1 MKKLFWIGSAK
12 KDLISL
18 PMQVQDTFGYALHL
32 AQTGKK
38 HKQTKAL
45 KGFGSAGV
53 LEIVEDADSATFR
66 AVCTVRFE
74 NAVYV
79 LHCFQKKS
87 TKGIATP
94 KPHMNV
100 IHERLKVAEAHV
112 KGERT

>member
-18 PMQVQDTFGYALHL
+18 PMLVQDTFGYASHL

-53 LEIVEDADSATFR
+53 LEIVEDAGNATFR
-66 AVCTVRFE
+66 AVYTVGFE

-79 LHCFQKKS
+79 AFRKNQRKASRHR
-87 TKGIATP
+87 
-94 KPHMNV
+94 N
-100 IHERLKVAEAHV
+100 
-112 KGERT
+112 RT